1 LDIYRNSGE
10 ADIFFDATQG
20 NGKVR
25 FQDAGADTLTIDSAG
40 DVGIGTTSPDTSLNI
55 DGTIHQ
61 GTSTTDTSA
70 TANNHLESQLIMYVN
85 GATSDTPRIS
95 FREGVNNI
103 DASLR
108 LSGTTDGLHFDVDQ
122 KVDAVVISTDGNVG
136 IGTIVPSTQLEVQ
149 AAAGSAGVATL
160 STGELTVV
168 DGDVLG
174 QINFQAPLESDGTDA
189 ILVGASIWAEADA
202 TFDASTNSTELV
214 FATASSDTAAE
225 AMRIDSAGN
234 LGIGTMSPTAN
245 LMIAQSAN
253 GTGAL
258 IDSEATTA
266 PALAIDAVATPAQVA
281 NAPHILFGYRGMF
294 DVKMYRSGTGALRVA
309 SESGTTLA
317 VDTESSTATDIVF
330 KVISDNG
337 SNENTVLK
345 VQADGKT
352 FADGAYSSGGADYA
366 EWFPTQEENLGTG
379 EPVCIDTEHDGNIKR
394 CNGNLSDIFV
404 GITSTNPAFIGGYSD
419 TEYEGNLVLVG
430 LIGQVMVNITDESGL
445 IKRGDVLTPSY
456 TPGVARK
463 ATPWDKNHKGIAL
476 IAIQNQ
482 KEPRDKIKVLL
493 K

>member
-1 LDIYRNSGE
+1 YIGSSELDNVYMQDTTGTAVSITSG
-10 ADIFFDATQG
+10 
-20 NGKVR
+20 N
-25 FQDAGADTLTIDSAG
+25 
-40 DVGIGTTSPDTSLNI
+40 VGIGTAAPTEKLHVAGHIMSSTTGYTSDPVGAVFGLYTSGAVPTSYLQAPAVGDVQIWNA
-55 DGTIHQ
+55 
-61 GTSTTDTSA
+61 GTSAIA
-70 TANNHLESQLIMYVN
+70 TFTA
-85 GATSDTPRIS
+85 AR
-95 FREGVNNI
+95 
-103 DASLR
+103 
-108 LSGTTDGLHFDVDQ
+108 
-122 KVDAVVISTDGNVG
+122 NVG